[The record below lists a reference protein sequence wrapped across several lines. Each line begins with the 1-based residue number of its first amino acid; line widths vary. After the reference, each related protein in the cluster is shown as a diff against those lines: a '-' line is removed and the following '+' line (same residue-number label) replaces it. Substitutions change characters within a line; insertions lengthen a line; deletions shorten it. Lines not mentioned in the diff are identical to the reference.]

1 MMKPPIPL
9 FERLDVWQLS
19 QRLASEIYDL
29 TRSFPN
35 EHAFGLV
42 SQLRRAA
49 LSIPTNIAEGNESGS
64 PREKIR
70 FFLIAKRSAAEV
82 RSLLRFARD
91 RNILAAA
98 DFRKLDADYDRVGK
112 MLYYLINSLRHQQ
125 W

>member
-1 MMKPPIPL
+1 MPL

-19 QRLASEIYDL
+19 QRLASQIYDL
-29 TRSFPN
+29 TGSFPN

-82 RSLLRFARD
+82 RSLLRFASGLQETATSWRQPTSVNWT
-91 RNILAAA
+91 RTMT
-98 DFRKLDADYDRVGK
+98 G
-112 MLYYLINSLRHQQ
+112 
-125 W
+125 